1 MAHYVLHEISSGELI
16 LVSDTPFKA
25 ADLKLGQAVEFFSSK
40 KPDLNLYE
48 WNPKY
53 LMWRRK

>member
-1 MAHYVLHEISSGELI
+1 MHYVLHEIESGELI
-16 LVSDTPFKA
+16 KCSLTPFIASDIKI
-25 ADLKLGQAVEFFSSK
+25 GQVVEFFDTNL
-40 KPDLNLYE
+40 PDQNEYY